1 MLRQK
6 LLVTGLVLLAG
17 TAACAQGRSAT
28 AGTAAATTA
37 AQKPGAQVRT
47 KTLKNGLKVIVWSD
61 PDNPSVALYNWFRVG
76 SRNERPGITG
86 LSHFFEHMMFNG
98 AKKYGP
104 GEFDRVM
111 EAHGGRNNAYTS
123 EDVTVYQDWFPRSAL
138 EKIFDLEADRLQSL
152 AIDPKVVESERGVVY
167 SERRSSVD
175 NDNNGLLMEQVQA
188 TAFVAHPYQFPVIGW
203 PSDIE
208 SWKQE
213 DLERYFRTYYAPNNA
228 TLIAVGAVTPEEIF
242 SLAEKYLEPIPA
254 QPEPEPVRTQEP
266 PQQGERRVVVRKMAQ
281 APLLQMAFHGL
292 KGSDAE
298 APALDLLVRI
308 LTEGDSSRLHRRL
321 VEEEQVAISVGGYRG
336 AGFDP
341 SLTWMLV
348 DLPPGGDL
356 GKAEA
361 LLDEELSKVVSA
373 GVSDAELRKAKNIAV
388 AEFWRSLETNSG
400 RAQAL
405 GTYEVFHGD
414 WQKLF
419 QAPERYEAVTRE
431 QVQKVAAKV
440 FARNNRSVG
449 VLVPEAAADEAKKE
463 AAR

>member
-1 MLRQK
+1 MFRQK
-6 LLVTGLVLLAG
+6 LFAAGLVLLAG
-17 TAACAQGRSAT
+17 TSACAQARSAK
-28 AGTAAATTA
+28 ADTAAASA
-37 AQKPGAQVRT
+37 PKPGAHVQT

-123 EDVTVYQDWFPRSAL
+123 EDVTVYQDWFPRSAMEL
-138 EKIFDLEADRLQSL
+138 IFELEADRLGHL

-167 SERRSSVD
+167 SERRSGVD

-228 TLIAVGAVTPEEIF
+228 TLLVVGAVKPEEVF

-254 QPEPEPVRTQEP
+254 QPAPEPVRTVEP
-266 PQQGERRVVVRKMAQ
+266 PQQGERRVVVRKLAQ

-292 KGSDAE
+292 KASDAN

-308 LTEGDSSRLHRRL
+308 LTEGNSSRLHRRL
-321 VEEEQVAISVGGYRG
+321 VEDTQVAISVAGYRG

-341 SLTWMLV
+341 SLTWVLV
-348 DLPPGGDL
+348 NLPPGGDL
-356 GKAEA
+356 GKAES
-361 LLDEELSKVVSA
+361 LLDEELAKVVSG
-373 GVSDAELRKAKNIAV
+373 GVSDAELRKAKNIVV
-388 AEFWRSLETNSG
+388 ADFWRHLETNSG

-414 WQKLF
+414 WRKLF
-419 QAPERYEAVTRE
+419 DAPAKYEAVTGAQVRE
-431 QVQKVAAKV
+431 VAAKV
-440 FARNNRSVG
+440 FTRNNRTVG
-449 VLVPEAAADEAKKE
+449 VLVPEAGDEAKKE